1 MESFEQEIIKKLKSG
16 ISVIGISQ
24 PEEYTPAIPNFIKA
38 FVPQAEE
45 GSPRALVLCLTD
57 DDAKSIH
64 EVLEKATKEIDLT
77 IDLVFDKGSKLKQR
91 NDLFD
96 GTEVI
101 VGTTK
106 RICELYFQNGF
117 NVGKLKLFIVL
128 QMDEQISKGMKGFIA
143 RLAESLPK
151 CRQLIFTQQP
161 KEERF
166 VDYIQQFVS
175 PSATVEVKEDNSI

>member
-77 IDLVFDKGSKLKQR
+77 IDLVFNKGSKLKQR

-101 VGTTK
+101 VGTKK

-117 NVGKLKLFIVL
+117 NVAKLKLFIVL

-151 CRQLIFTQQP
+151 CRQLLFTKNP

-166 VDYIQQFVS
+166 MDYLEQFVS
-175 PSATVEVKEDNSI
+175 PYSQVETKQVNNI

>member
-1 MESFEQEIIKKLKSG
+1 MESYEQEILKKLKSG
-16 ISVIGISQ
+16 ISVIGISK
-24 PEEYTPAIPNFIKA
+24 PEEYIPAIPNFIKA

-117 NVGKLKLFIVL
+117 NVGKLKLFIV
-128 QMDEQISKGMKGFIA
+128 FIF
-143 RLAESLPK
+143 STINGKPP
-151 CRQLIFTQQP
+151 RQFRHQRCSRPHLLVRRHQGS
-161 KEERF
+161 RHHHHH
-166 VDYIQQFVS
+166 
-175 PSATVEVKEDNSI
+175 

>member
-1 MESFEQEIIKKLKSG
+1 MESIEETLIKKLKSG
-16 ISVIGISQ
+16 VSVVGIAKPEYYIGL
-24 PEEYTPAIPNFIKA
+24 IPSLVKA
-38 FVPQAEE
+38 FVPKAEE

-77 IDLVFDKGSKLKQR
+77 IDLVFNKGSKLKQR

-117 NVGKLKLFIVL
+117 NVGELKLFIVL
-128 QMDEQISKGMKGFIA
+128 QMDEQISKGMKGFIS

-151 CRQLIFTQQP
+151 CRQVLFTLKP
-161 KEERF
+161 NEERF
-166 VDYIQQFVS
+166 LDYKEQFVNQS
-175 PSATVEVKEDNSI
+175 VELEIA

>member
-1 MESFEQEIIKKLKSG
+1 
-16 ISVIGISQ
+16 
-24 PEEYTPAIPNFIKA
+24 
-38 FVPQAEE
+38 
-45 GSPRALVLCLTD
+45 
-57 DDAKSIH
+57 
-64 EVLEKATKEIDLT
+64 
-77 IDLVFDKGSKLKQR
+77 LVFDKGSKLKQR

-117 NVGKLKLFIVL
+117 NIAKLKLFIVL
-128 QMDEQISKGMKGFIA
+128 QMDVQISKGMKGFIA

-151 CRQLIFTQQP
+151 CRQLIFTQHP

-175 PSATVEVKEDNSI
+175 PSATVEVKKDNSI

>member
-1 MESFEQEIIKKLKSG
+1 MESIEEELIKKLKSG
-16 ISVIGISQ
+16 VSVIGIGKQESYLGFL
-24 PEEYTPAIPNFIKA
+24 PSLVKA
-38 FVPQAEE
+38 FVPMAEE
-45 GSPRALVLCLTD
+45 GSPRALILCLSD
-57 DDAKSIH
+57 DEAKAIH
-64 EVLEKATKEIDLT
+64 EAMEKATKEIDLT

-117 NVGKLKLFIVL
+117 NIGKLKLFIVL
-128 QMDEQISKGMKGFIA
+128 QMDEQISKGMKGAIS

-151 CRQLIFTQQP
+151 CKQVLFTMKP
-161 KEERF
+161 EEERF
-166 VDYIQQFVS
+166 LDYKEQFVNQS
-175 PSATVEVKEDNSI
+175 VELKIP

>member
-1 MESFEQEIIKKLKSG
+1 MESYEQEILKKLKSG
-16 ISVIGISQ
+16 ISVIGISK
-24 PEEYTPAIPNFIKA
+24 PEEYIPVIPNFIKA

-91 NDLFD
+91 NDLF
-96 GTEVI
+96 V
-101 VGTTK
+101 
-106 RICELYFQNGF
+106 
-117 NVGKLKLFIVL
+117 VL

-151 CRQLIFTQQP
+151 CRQLIFTQHP

-175 PSATVEVKEDNSI
+175 PSATVEVKEDNTI